1 MTPQSILLGLCA
13 GAISAIVFVSATSGP
28 VLSRFVL
35 FLLTPFSIYLA
46 GLGLGVLPA
55 AIAAL
60 TATLAILA
68 ITSSPATALVFAISE
83 AAPAAVLSR
92 LALLARGEETE
103 REWYP
108 VGRLVAVAAIF
119 GGLFA
124 VLTLILLGAD
134 VAALTKALREV
145 IEKFV
150 TTELPNIP
158 GAPPIAVD
166 QIDEI
171 TATTVRLL
179 PAVMAITVMLT
190 SLLSLWLA
198 GRVTLASGRLA
209 RPWPDLAMLELPRGA
224 SLAFLIAL
232 AISFGG
238 GIIGLMAGGFI
249 GAFYFAFALLGLA
262 VAHYVTR
269 GSPWRNFTLSAI
281 YAALFVFSAG
291 TTLVL
296 ALMGLGES
304 IFGYRRHVDLGPG
317 SHSGPGSGSGAGPP
331 PPPQT

>member
-1 MTPQSILLGLCA
+1 MTPQTILLGMCA
-13 GAISAIVFVSATSGP
+13 GAVSAIVFVSATTGP

-68 ITSSPATALVFAISE
+68 LTSSPATALVFAVSE

-92 LALLARGEETE
+92 LAMLARGDETE

-108 VGRLVAVAAIF
+108 VGRLVAVAAMF
-119 GGLFA
+119 GGAFA

-134 VAALTKALREV
+134 VEALTKALREV
-145 IEKFV
+145 IQKFV
-150 TTELPNIP
+150 TSELPNIP
-158 GAPPIAVD
+158 GAPPIAEN

-171 TATTVRLL
+171 TATTVKLL
-179 PAVMAITVMLT
+179 PAVMAVAVMMT

-209 RPWPDLAMLELPRGA
+209 RPWPDIASFELPRGS
-224 SLAFLIAL
+224 SLVLLIAL
-232 AISFGG
+232 ALGFAG
-238 GIIGLMAGGFI
+238 GIVGLMAGGFT
-249 GAFYFAFALLGLA
+249 GTFYFAFVLLGLA
-262 VAHYVTR
+262 VAHTVTR
-269 GSPWRNFTLSAI
+269 GSPWRNFTLSAV

-291 TTLVL
+291 TSLVL
-296 ALMGLGES
+296 ALMGLGET
-304 IFGYRRHVDLGPG
+304 IFRYRRHADNGTN
-317 SHSGPGSGSGAGPP
+317 SDTNSGAGPP
-331 PPPQT
+331 PPSQN

>member
-1 MTPQSILLGLCA
+1 MTPQSILLGICA
-13 GAISAIVFVSATSGP
+13 GAISAIVFVSATTGP

-68 ITSSPATALVFAISE
+68 LTNPVTALVFAVSE

-92 LALLARGEETE
+92 LAMLARGDEKE

-108 VGRLVAVAAIF
+108 VGRLVAVAALF
-119 GGLFA
+119 GGVFA

-134 VAALTKALREV
+134 VEALTKALREV
-145 IEKFV
+145 IQKFV
-150 TTELPNIP
+150 TSELPNIP
-158 GAPPIAVD
+158 GAPPIAEN

-171 TATTVRLL
+171 TATTVKLL
-179 PAVMAITVMLT
+179 PAVMAIAVMMT

-209 RPWPDLAMLELPRGA
+209 RPWPDIASFELPRGS
-224 SLAFLIAL
+224 SLVLLIAF

-238 GIIGLMAGGFI
+238 GIIGLMAGGFT
-249 GAFYFAFALLGLA
+249 GTFYFAFALLGLA

-281 YAALFVFSAG
+281 YASLFVFSAG
-291 TTLVL
+291 TSLVL
-296 ALMGLGES
+296 ALMGLGET
-304 IFGYRRHVDLGPG
+304 IFGYRRHAN
-317 SHSGPGSGSGAGPP
+317 SGPNSGAGPP
-331 PPPQT
+331 PPSQT